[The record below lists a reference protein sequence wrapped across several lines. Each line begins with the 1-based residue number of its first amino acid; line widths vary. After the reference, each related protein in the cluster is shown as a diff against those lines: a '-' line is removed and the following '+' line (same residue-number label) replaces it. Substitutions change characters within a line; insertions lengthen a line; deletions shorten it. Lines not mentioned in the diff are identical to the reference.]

1 VTVSNQDRISDL
13 DLGSMVLRDS
23 MSFRICF
30 VSFVGMLEYMFV
42 MSSEA
47 NLVVGVIGVC
57 FSWCINC
64 VVLLMLK
71 VYGNGVCSWMV
82 CASSLASLYA
92 GALRQLT
99 MGRMGWSVL

>member
-1 VTVSNQDRISDL
+1 MF
-13 DLGSMVLRDS
+13 G
-23 MSFRICF
+23 
-30 VSFVGMLEYMFV
+30 YMFV

-71 VYGNGVCSWMV
+71 VYGKGVCSWMV
-82 CASSLASLYA
+82 CSSSLASLYS

>member
-1 VTVSNQDRISDL
+1 MSNQDRISDL
-13 DLGSMVLRDS
+13 DLGSRGLQDS
-23 MSFRICF
+23 MSLRICF
-30 VSFVGMLEYMFV
+30 VSFVGMLEYTFV
-42 MSSEA
+42 MSSDA
-47 NLVVGVIGVC
+47 NLVMGVIEVC

-64 VVLLMLK
+64 VVLLMLM
-71 VYGNGVCSWMV
+71 VYGKGVCSWMV